1 MIDIETF
8 STRNNAC
15 ILTIGAVRFDRNR
28 EVPVSTL
35 DTFYRRIT
43 LRSCEEMGMHI
54 DQKTIDWWKSQSEEA
69 KLEVFDTENR
79 VPIKEA
85 LTDLAVWLNGRNFI
99 WSHGASFDV
108 VILADAY
115 TRCGLT
121 IPWKFFDV
129 RDTRTIYHIGGVTSN
144 DLSFTKHHA
153 VDDCLRQIVG
163 VWKAVKK
170 IGAF

>member
-15 ILTIGAVRFDRNR
+15 ILTIGAVRFDRNKDV
-28 EVPVSTL
+28 EVSTL
-35 DTFYRRIT
+35 DSFYRRIE
-43 LRSCEEMGMHI
+43 LSSCEEIGMNI
-54 DQKTIDWWKSQSEEA
+54 EQKTVDWWKAQSEEA
-69 KLEVFDTENR
+69 QHEVFASEKR

-85 LTDLAVWLNGRNFI
+85 LIELASWLNGRNFI

-115 TRCGLT
+115 LRCGLP

-129 RDTRTIYHIGGVTSN
+129 RDTRTLYQIGGVTSN

-153 VDDCLRQIVG
+153 VEDCVRQIVG

-170 IGAF
+170 IGPF